1 MPVRIVITV
10 FGVFLLPDTDVSEYH
25 VALKSR
31 NLLKDPSSRL
41 SRNVGEFFYI
51 IPVLV
56 SKPVRNIY
64 LNIRTPIKIQ

>member
-41 SRNVGEFFYI
+41 SRNVGEFFLYY
-51 IPVLV
+51 PCFG
-56 SKPVRNIY
+56 
-64 LNIRTPIKIQ
+64 Q